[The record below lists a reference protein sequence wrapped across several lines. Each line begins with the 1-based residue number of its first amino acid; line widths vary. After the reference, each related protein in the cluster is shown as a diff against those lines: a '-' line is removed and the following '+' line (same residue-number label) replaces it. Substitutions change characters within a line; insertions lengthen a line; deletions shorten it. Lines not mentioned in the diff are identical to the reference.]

1 MKEIRPI
8 ITVDGPAASGKGTI
22 SSTLAKDF
30 NLFHL
35 ETGLFYRI
43 IGNEFYGVS
52 KQKEVVR
59 LLRKRKIKFFPI
71 NKTLKQKLYNEKVAE
86 NASNLAKLK
95 SVRLFVLEKQIEI
108 LKTYPVNFN
117 GIILDGRDCGT
128 VIAPN
133 ANLKFYLNA
142 NLKVRAERRY
152 KQLLRTNNKIKYDD
166 ILRDLSLRDQN
177 DINRKN
183 SPLLKADDANEID
196 CSYKNIEETIMIVKK
211 IILSKLHNFNKKEG
225 NN

>member
-52 KQKEVVR
+52 KQKEV
-59 LLRKRKIKFFPI
+59 
-71 NKTLKQKLYNEKVAE
+71 
-86 NASNLAKLK
+86 
-95 SVRLFVLEKQIEI
+95 VRLFVLEKQIEI

-211 IILSKLHNFNKKEG
+211 IILSKLPNFNKKEG

>member
-1 MKEIRPI
+1 M
-8 ITVDGPAASGKGTI
+8 
-22 SSTLAKDF
+22 
-30 NLFHL
+30 
-35 ETGLFYRI
+35 
-43 IGNEFYGVS
+43 
-52 KQKEVVR
+52 
-59 LLRKRKIKFFPI
+59 RKRKIKFFPI

-211 IILSKLHNFNKKEG
+211 IILSKLPNFNKKEG

>member
-1 MKEIRPI
+1 MVSLNKI
-8 ITVDGPAASGKGTI
+8 I
-22 SSTLAKDF
+22 LKDF
-30 NLFHL
+30 GDSF
-35 ETGLFYRI
+35 
-43 IGNEFYGVS
+43 
-52 KQKEVVR
+52 K
-59 LLRKRKIKFFPI
+59 KFFPI
-71 NKTLKQKLYNEKVAE
+71 NKTLKRSLYNEKVAE

-95 SVRLFVLEKQIEI
+95 SVRLFVLKQIEI
-108 LKTYPVNFN
+108 IKTYPVNFN

-133 ANLKFYLNA
+133 ANIKFYLNA

-152 KQLLRTNNKIKYDD
+152 KQLLKTNKKIKYDD
-166 ILRDLSLRDQN
+166 IFRDLSLRDQN

-211 IILSKLHNFNKKEG
+211 LF
-225 NN
+225 